1 MLDRQTDIRN
11 LADLGDAIRAR
22 RHLTGLTLDAA
33 AALLGVG
40 RRFLV
45 ELENG
50 KRRASIETVIR
61 VLHGLGL
68 ELRVEPR
75 TPHSSADPAGNRAAG
90 ETR

>member
-1 MLDRQTDIRN
+1 MRQPQANIRI
-11 LADLGDAIRAR
+11 LSDLGDAIRAR
-22 RHLTGLTLDAA
+22 RRMTGLTLDDA

-50 KRRASIETVIR
+50 KRHASIETVLR

-75 TPHSSADPAGNRAAG
+75 RPQSWVSARSDEPGG
-90 ETR
+90 EAR

>member
-1 MLDRQTDIRN
+1 MSATANRIDT
-11 LADLGDAIRAR
+11 LADLGEAVRQR
-22 RHLTGLTLDAA
+22 RQAAGMTLDEA

-50 KRRASIETVIR
+50 KRRASIETVLR
-61 VLHGLGL
+61 VLHDLGL

-75 TPHSSADPAGNRAAG
+75 RPHSPAAPAPDASAGRS
-90 ETR
+90 